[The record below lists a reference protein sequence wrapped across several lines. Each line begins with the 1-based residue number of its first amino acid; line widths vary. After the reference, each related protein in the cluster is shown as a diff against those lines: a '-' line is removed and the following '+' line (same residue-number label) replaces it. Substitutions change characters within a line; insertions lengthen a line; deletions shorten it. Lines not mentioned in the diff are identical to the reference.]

1 MEAHA
6 IINPDN
12 GELAVTAKGIMKI
25 SLEYCKKVLT
35 KNEVQEGFEKE
46 VALKQKLHDDRM
58 ADMGGKDFVFS
69 KDIFDRVIKKF
80 KKNNKRNYDF
90 LMKTGDKFKE
100 AVFSLCKKMLED
112 ESFPLSF
119 DNTTLHQIYK
129 GKGKKEAL
137 TNNRYIHSK
146 EWLPRTVEAMV
157 VEVMKE
163 GILSNSS
170 PYQIGGQP
178 GHRPQEHIFT
188 MKSILGKYMME
199 GKMLIF
205 QAYDILSFLTRKL
218 FRMS

>member
-1 MEAHA
+1 M
-6 IINPDN
+6 
-12 GELAVTAKGIMKI
+12 
-25 SLEYCKKVLT
+25 
-35 KNEVQEGFEKE
+35 
-46 VALKQKLHDDRM
+46 
-58 ADMGGKDFVFS
+58 
-69 KDIFDRVIKKF
+69 
-80 KKNNKRNYDF
+80 
-90 LMKTGDKFKE
+90 
-100 AVFSLCKKMLED
+100 FSLCKRMLED

-205 QAYDILSFLTRKL
+205 QAYDISKFFDKETLPDVMNTLYEMGVRDKAYRTWALMNSKTNIRVKTGVGYTDWSQEGPMIGQGTGGGALVSQANL
-218 FRMS
+218 DHGVMDMFRESVDEVRYGGVRVLPVMF